1 MREGH
6 RNQEPG
12 TRGTGLTGPL
22 SPSPRARRNT
32 YVIPNARLRNV
43 WEWRLL
49 SDPRKDSWQ
58 GCGRFAFS
66 IAATKLLKPVRRT
79 RVSVKVT
86 KCQSDNLS
94 KSKGA
99 GSWIID
105 NYSDEEY
112 YY

>member
-86 KCQSDNLS
+86 TYRRAREEGVGLS
-94 KSKGA
+94 IIIPMKS
-99 GSWIID
+99 IIIKRI
-105 NYSDEEY
+105 
-112 YY
+112 